1 MEQILQVKNLS
12 KTFHSANGLTI
23 PAVTDISFEIR
34 RGEIFSLVGE
44 SGSGKSTTGRCIIG
58 LERPDSGKIQFTGK
72 LMQFIF
78 QDPLS
83 ALSPR
88 LTIGQSIMEPLRIQR
103 IGSKIPQKEKALELL
118 RLVGLDESSFYRL
131 PSDYSGGQ
139 QQRAAIAR
147 ALALNPDLIIADEP
161 VASLDVSVQAQIINL
176 FQNIRQKSGTS
187 FLLISHDLAL
197 VRRISDTIGVMK
209 DGTLVEKGITEKIYQ
224 SPQHPY
230 TQALLKAI
238 PLPDPTLR
246 QYK

>member
-1 MEQILQVKNLS
+1 MEPILQVKNLS

-103 IGSKIPQKEKALELL
+103 IGSKISQKEKALELL

-161 VASLDVSVQAQIINL
+161 VASLDV
-176 FQNIRQKSGTS
+176 TS
-187 FLLISHDLAL
+187 TDH
-197 VRRISDTIGVMK
+197 
-209 DGTLVEKGITEKIYQ
+209 
-224 SPQHPY
+224 
-230 TQALLKAI
+230 
-238 PLPDPTLR
+238 
-246 QYK
+246 

>member
-103 IGSKIPQKEKALELL
+103 IGSKISQKKKALELL

-176 FQNIRQKSGTS
+176 FQNIRQKKRYIFS
-187 FLLISHDLAL
+187 
-197 VRRISDTIGVMK
+197 SDF
-209 DGTLVEKGITEKIYQ
+209 
-224 SPQHPY
+224 
-230 TQALLKAI
+230 A
-238 PLPDPTLR
+238 
-246 QYK
+246 